1 MSSALKLKPSQP
13 STPGLSAPV
22 KNMKILVVDD
32 EVSIAQGIQSI
43 LAPAANVIPIRR
55 SSRQMDPAAGAN
67 PAPRSQFQVTVAH
80 SAEQALSEIQRALQ
94 MGEPFAMGFF
104 DVLLGEGMDG
114 IQLVK
119 KAQELD
125 PKLCAVFVTAYQDRS
140 VDSISEV
147 LGAENLARWDYM
159 NKPFTE
165 GEIVQKARNMT
176 EWRHL
181 EEMRLWHES
190 QLAEARDQLLETE
203 RANTVA
209 VVGRSV
215 AHEFG
220 NLMMQIMGHA
230 DLALLKKDNARMKE
244 ALETILKASETATS
258 ILSRFKKVAIHGD
271 AKTEHTLIHI
281 AKPVDE
287 AIELMGYQL
296 KKHRVKIEK
305 VEFQQAL
312 LEAHHHSVVQVLM
325 NVFIN
330 AVHVMPEGGVI
341 QLWVRKNSEKDIEIE
356 VKDSGPGIP
365 AEILPRV
372 TEALFTTKG
381 EKGSGLG
388 LAICKEIIEVEHHG
402 DFKIENHPQGGAV
415 VKIRLPSRQV

>member
-1 MSSALKLKPSQP
+1 M
-13 STPGLSAPV
+13 
-22 KNMKILVVDD
+22 
-32 EVSIAQGIQSI
+32 
-43 LAPAANVIPIRR
+43 
-55 SSRQMDPAAGAN
+55 
-67 PAPRSQFQVTVAH
+67 
-80 SAEQALSEIQRALQ
+80 
-94 MGEPFAMGFF
+94 
-104 DVLLGEGMDG
+104 
-114 IQLVK
+114 
-119 KAQELD
+119 
-125 PKLCAVFVTAYQDRS
+125 Y
-140 VDSISEV
+140 
-147 LGAENLARWDYM
+147 
-159 NKPFTE
+159 KPFNE

-415 VKIRLPSRQV
+415 VKIRLPSRQE